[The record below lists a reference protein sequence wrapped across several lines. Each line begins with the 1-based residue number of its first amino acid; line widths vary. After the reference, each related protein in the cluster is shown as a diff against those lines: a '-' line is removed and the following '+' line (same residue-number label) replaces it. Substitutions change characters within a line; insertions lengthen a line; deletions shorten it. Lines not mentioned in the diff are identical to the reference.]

1 MEREGDF
8 KVAPPLFSPP
18 AFKHGAHSKSYNQT
32 GLHTEDVVGERE
44 EGWKNSNLSR
54 WPGSPALCCQHQ
66 SVCIRVFMLLFD
78 TVY

>member
-18 AFKHGAHSKSYNQT
+18 VFKHGAHSKGYNQT

-44 EGWKNSNLSR
+44 EGWKNSNLSL
-54 WPGSPALCCQHQ
+54 WPGSPA
-66 SVCIRVFMLLFD
+66 SLLSRPECVHMC
-78 TVY
+78 VYVITRCV